1 MHVLHVCAVRT
12 PHSSC
17 RSGFRTVGLEDTQD
31 SVTCYFAVSQ
41 KLPPLNLPNVRIS
54 SKHTSD
60 NLDLGD
66 SVGVTE
72 NNTDLR
78 RSGTLLGQ
86 LADLVND
93 LLGSGLQP

>member
-1 MHVLHVCAVRT
+1 VDTGLDQNEAELGVLVLAVALKVLADSDSLLDQHVQVLRKIRGEAA
-12 PHSSC
+12 
-17 RSGFRTVGLEDTQD
+17 GLEDTQD
-31 SVTCYFAVSQ
+31 SV
-41 KLPPLNLPNVRIS
+41 
-54 SKHTSD
+54 TSD

-72 NNTDLR
+72 DNTDLR